1 MIIKKFVGKNEEDA
15 VEQAKKELGN
25 GVVIMNVKQ
34 VAPGGLFGFL
44 RAKKT
49 EVTVALEDEKDMASR
64 NAPPDLSA
72 VRAVAAKTMTANQG
86 SAPSK
91 EAISGGSSVN
101 QKPELKND
109 NYLEKNIE
117 KKLDSLQT
125 LLENQIKAEME
136 NLAAN
141 KDENSSEEQAR
152 LGEREDEDKDGK
164 DRDESSEQDKIIK
177 LLYDTLIDNEVDE
190 KYANMFLE
198 EMERNKSHNLP
209 VDHILSNIYQRM
221 VLKFGKS
228 EEISPSDN
236 GPKIVLFIGPTGVG
250 KTTTIAK
257 LSSKYV
263 VNEKKKVALL
273 TADTYRI
280 AAAEQLRT
288 YADILEVPFRVIY
301 TAEEFCQACRESFRD
316 YDYIFVD
323 TAGHSHQNEQQLS
336 DMGKLINAIPENMN
350 FQCFLV
356 LSATTKYK
364 DLLKIARTYKEITD
378 YQLIFT
384 KLDETGYLGN
394 LLNVKMAVDTP
405 IAYVTNGQNVPD
417 DIERFNPQKMVKQLL
432 GGKE

>member
-1 MIIKKFVGKNEEDA
+1 MIIKKFVGKNEADA

-49 EVTVALEDEKDMASR
+49 EVTVALEDEKDLVNR
-64 NAPPDLSA
+64 NTPPDLSA
-72 VRAVAAKTMTANQG
+72 VRAAAAKTMSANQG
-86 SAPSK
+86 ASFDKQASAKDDATASRTSDGF
-91 EAISGGSSVN
+91 AGN
-101 QKPELKND
+101 A
-109 NYLEKNIE
+109 IE
-117 KKLDSLQT
+117 KRLDSLQS
-125 LLENQIKAEME
+125 LLENQIRAEKE
-136 NLAAN
+136 EAAGQKGSVSN
-141 KDENSSEEQAR
+141 GQLGMTSEENPEALTEKAPEENNGQEKLIR
-152 LGEREDEDKDGK
+152 
-164 DRDESSEQDKIIK
+164 
-177 LLYDTLIDNEVDE
+177 LLYDTLIENEVDA
-190 KYANMFLE
+190 KYADMLLE
-198 EMERNKSHNLP
+198 EMEKNKNHNLP
-209 VDHILSNIYQRM
+209 MDHVLSNIYQRM

-228 EEISPSDN
+228 EEITPAAN
-236 GPKIVLFIGPTGVG
+236 GPKIILFIGPTGVG

-288 YADILEVPFRVIY
+288 YADILEVPFRVVY
-301 TAEEFCQACRESFRD
+301 TAEEFCQACSESFRE

-336 DMGKLINAIPENMN
+336 DMEKLIGAIPKGMDY
-350 FQCFLV
+350 QCFLV

-364 DLLKIARTYKEITD
+364 DLLKIAKTYKEITD

-384 KLDETGYLGN
+384 KLDETGCLGN
-394 LLNVKMAVDTP
+394 LLNVKMVADTP

-417 DIERFNPQKMVKQLL
+417 DIERFDPQKMVKQLL

>member
-49 EVTVALEDEKDMASR
+49 EVTVALEDEKDIAGR
-64 NAPPDLSA
+64 ITPPDLSA
-72 VRAVAAKTMTANQG
+72 VRTAAAKTMTAAKN
-86 SAPSK
+86 P
-91 EAISGGSSVN
+91 ESGPGITKALGGN
-101 QKPELKND
+101 TN
-109 NYLEKNIE
+109 LETTNVIE
-117 KKLDSLQT
+117 KKLDSLQS
-125 LLENQIKAEME
+125 LLENQIKADRE
-136 NLAAN
+136 LAAKTKEVTDAETEEKN
-141 KDENSSEEQAR
+141 TTESDGAPNDKIEAENSEQ
-152 LGEREDEDKDGK
+152 E
-164 DRDESSEQDKIIK
+164 KIIK

-190 KYANMFLE
+190 KYANLLLD
-198 EMERNKSHNLP
+198 EMEKSKNHNLP
-209 VDHILSNIYQRM
+209 VDHVLSNIYQKM

-228 EEISPSDN
+228 EEISPSAT
-236 GPKIVLFIGPTGVG
+236 GPKIILFIGPTGVG

-288 YADILEVPFRVIY
+288 YADILEVPFRVVY
-301 TAEEFCQACRESFRD
+301 TAEEFRQACSESFQE
-316 YDYIFVD
+316 YDYVFVD
-323 TAGHSHQNEQQLS
+323 TAGHSHQNEQQLC
-336 DMGKLINAIPENMN
+336 DMGKLIDAIPENLN
-350 FQCFLV
+350 YQCFLV

-364 DLLKIARTYKEITD
+364 DLLNIAKTYKEITD

-384 KLDETGYLGN
+384 KLDETGSLGN

-405 IAYVTNGQNVPD
+405 IAYITYGQNVPD
-417 DIERFNPQKMVKQLL
+417 DIEQFNPQKMVKQLL
-432 GGKE
+432 GGKG

>member
-1 MIIKKFVGKNEEDA
+1 MIIKKFVGKNEADA

-49 EVTVALEDEKDMASR
+49 EVTVALEDEKDLVNR
-64 NAPPDLSA
+64 NTPPDLSA
-72 VRAVAAKTMTANQG
+72 VRAAAAKTMSANQG
-86 SAPSK
+86 ASFDKQASAKDDATASRTSDGF
-91 EAISGGSSVN
+91 AGN
-101 QKPELKND
+101 A
-109 NYLEKNIE
+109 IE
-117 KKLDSLQT
+117 KRLDSLQS
-125 LLENQIKAEME
+125 LLENQIRAEKEEAAGQKGSVSNGQLGMTLEENPEALTEKAPEE
-136 NLAAN
+136 NNGQEKLI
-141 KDENSSEEQAR
+141 R
-152 LGEREDEDKDGK
+152 
-164 DRDESSEQDKIIK
+164 
-177 LLYDTLIDNEVDE
+177 LLYDTLIENEVDA
-190 KYANMFLE
+190 KYADMLLE
-198 EMERNKSHNLP
+198 EMEKNKNHNLP
-209 VDHILSNIYQRM
+209 MDHVLSNIYQRM

-228 EEISPSDN
+228 EEITPAAN
-236 GPKIVLFIGPTGVG
+236 GPKIILFIGPTGVG

-288 YADILEVPFRVIY
+288 YADILEVPFRVVY
-301 TAEEFCQACRESFRD
+301 TAEEFCQACSESFRE

-336 DMGKLINAIPENMN
+336 DMEKLIGAIPKGMDY
-350 FQCFLV
+350 QCFLV

-364 DLLKIARTYKEITD
+364 DLLKIAKTYKEITD

-384 KLDETGYLGN
+384 KLDETGCLGN
-394 LLNVKMAVDTP
+394 LLNVKMVADTP

-417 DIERFNPQKMVKQLL
+417 DIERFDPQKMVKQLL